1 MNNRNV
7 SSLYNSS
14 GKNDVNTSFIGNS
27 VGRNPMDFHSVNIK
41 VYNLVQVL
49 TLGIKN
55 QFEACRSIE
64 ILGLGINGE

>member
-1 MNNRNV
+1 MNNINV

-41 VYNLVQVL
+41 VYNLV
-49 TLGIKN
+49 
-55 QFEACRSIE
+55 
-64 ILGLGINGE
+64 